1 MSSLTF
7 TSSYNAILQNGIA
20 MSIYSDTVNGI
31 LFLRPNQD
39 VDRKVGKEIQE
50 RLTIA
55 VNDGVAY
62 VIIDFSL
69 SALVSA
75 AILRIIIDTANQIQR
90 HRGCIVITG
99 ANPQLRSLL
108 LISDVLKLAPAF
120 TSIAEA
126 QAHLRT
132 VMGSSDGFFAKDDDD
147 I

>member
-1 MSSLTF
+1 MSSLIF

-39 VDRKVGKEIQE
+39 VDLEVAKEIQE

-55 VNDGVAY
+55 TNDGVAY

-69 SALVSA
+69 AALVSA
-75 AILRIIIDTANQIQR
+75 ATLRIIIDTANQIQR
-90 HRGCIVITG
+90 RRGCVVVTG
-99 ANPQLRSLL
+99 ASPQFRSLL
-108 LISDVLKLAPAF
+108 VISDVLKLVPAF
-120 TSIAEA
+120 ASISEA
-126 QAHLRT
+126 QAHLRV
-132 VMGSSDGFFAKDDDD
+132 VMGNGDGFFNNDDDD

>member
-1 MSSLTF
+1 M
-7 TSSYNAILQNGIA
+7 
-20 MSIYSDTVNGI
+20 
-31 LFLRPNQD
+31 
-39 VDRKVGKEIQE
+39 GKEIQE

-99 ANPQLRSLL
+99 ANRSLRSLL
-108 LISDVLKLAPAF
+108 LISDVLKLGARIYIDSRGAGPSAYRHG
-120 TSIAEA
+120 
-126 QAHLRT
+126 Q
-132 VMGSSDGFFAKDDDD
+132 
-147 I
+147 

>member
-1 MSSLTF
+1 MSSLIF

-39 VDRKVGKEIQE
+39 VDLEVAKEIQE

-55 VNDGVAY
+55 TNDGVAY

-69 SALVSA
+69 AALVSA
-75 AILRIIIDTANQIQR
+75 ATLRIIIDTANQIQR
-90 HRGCIVITG
+90 RRGCVVVTG
-99 ANPQLRSLL
+99 ASPQFRSLL
-108 LISDVLKLAPAF
+108 VISDVLKLVPAF
-120 TSIAEA
+120 ASIAEA
-126 QAHLRT
+126 QAHLRV
-132 VMGSSDGFFAKDDDD
+132 VMGNGDGFFNNDDDD

>member
-1 MSSLTF
+1 
-7 TSSYNAILQNGIA
+7 

-39 VDRKVGKEIQE
+39 VDLEAGNEIQE
-50 RLTIA
+50 RLTISA
-55 VNDGVAY
+55 NDGVAY

-90 HRGCIVITG
+90 RRGCVVITG
-99 ANPQLRSLL
+99 ASPQLRSMLV
-108 LISDVLKLAPAF
+108 ISDVLKLVPAF
-120 TSIAEA
+120 ASNAEA
-126 QAHLRT
+126 QAHLRA
-132 VMGSSDGFFAKDDDD
+132 VMGNSDGFFTNDDDD